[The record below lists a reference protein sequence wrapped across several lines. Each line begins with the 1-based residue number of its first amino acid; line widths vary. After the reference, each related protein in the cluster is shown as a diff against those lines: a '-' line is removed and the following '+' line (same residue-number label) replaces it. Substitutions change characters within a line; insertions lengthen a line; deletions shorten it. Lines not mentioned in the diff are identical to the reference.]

1 MDDDLVN
8 AARAAGATTG
18 HGEQQQLGHWAR
30 LGKQVDQV
38 LDRQAVA
45 LVLAG
50 HRRYDDLP
58 DLEQAAVRVA
68 WELAIEYRL
77 GELDYEPALIAA
89 GEPWVE
95 ADDDGNTVV
104 RHGDR

>member
-8 AARAAGATTG
+8 AARAAGARSG
-18 HGEQQQLGHWAR
+18 RDEQQQLSQWAR
-30 LGKQVDQV
+30 LGKQVDEA

-45 LVLAG
+45 RVLAG

-58 DLEQAAVRVA
+58 DLEQAAVRAA
-68 WELAIEYRL
+68 WETAIEHGL
-77 GELDYEPALIAA
+77 GELNYETALIAA

-95 ADDDGNTVV
+95 ADDEGTTVV
-104 RHGDR
+104 RDTDR